1 MKINTTPRIIS
12 WNTTFKCNLK
22 CGHCYISAKSQKVK
36 EELTTKEGFR
46 LIDQIS
52 EFSKPIFVLSGGEP
66 LLREDIFE
74 LASYG
79 TKKGLRMGMGTNGIS
94 IDNDIAKKLLDSGI
108 KRVAI
113 SIDSITPSIHDSIRG
128 VNGAYEGAIKGIKAC
143 KKNNLSFQINTTVTK
158 QNCSE
163 IFQIVKFAQKLG
175 ADDFHLFFLVPTGRG
190 ENITDITPLQYEKL
204 LLDIYDKKEEFEI
217 NVKPT
222 CAPQFMR
229 ISKMKGGD
237 TERYLRGC
245 LAGINYCRINPT
257 GEVNPCPYL
266 PIYAG
271 NIREKSFEKI
281 WKESLIFQE
290 LRDYS
295 NLKGKCGI
303 CEYKDI
309 CGGCR
314 ARAYAISKD
323 YLGEE
328 SWCVYQ
334 PRG

>member
-22 CGHCYISAKSQKVK
+22 CEHCYISAKSQKVK

-52 EFSKPIFVLSGGEP
+52 GFSKPIFVLSGGEP

-79 TKKGLRMGMGTNGIS
+79 TKKGLRVVMGTNGIR
-94 IDNDIAKKLLDSGI
+94 INNKIAKKLADSGI
-108 KRVAI
+108 KRIAI
-113 SIDSITPSIHDSIRG
+113 SLDSLNPKIHDTIRG
-128 VNGAYEGAIKGIKAC
+128 VNEAYENTIKGIKVC
-143 KKNNLSFQINTTVTK
+143 KKNNLSFQINTTVTR
-158 QNCSE
+158 QNYSE
-163 IFQIVKFAQKLG
+163 IFKIIKFAEKLG

-190 ENITDITPLQYEKL
+190 ENVTDITPFQYEKL
-204 LLDIYDKKEEFEI
+204 LIDLYNKKHEFKI

-229 ISKMKGGD
+229 IAKMKAGNAKK
-237 TERYLRGC
+237 YVRGC
-245 LAGINYCRINPT
+245 LAGITYCRINPI

-271 NIREKSFEKI
+271 NVKEESFEKI
-281 WKESLIFQE
+281 WKESTVFQE
-290 LRDYS
+290 LRNYD

-314 ARAYAISKD
+314 ARAYAITKD
-323 YLGEE
+323 YLEE
-328 SWCVYQ
+328 EMWCVYK